1 MSRPSSVRAMAAR
14 VIGEVAGRGNS
25 LDRAL
30 APALENFED
39 GRDRAF
45 LQAICYGVLRFHPR
59 LEFLL
64 EQLLNRPLKA

>member
-14 VIGEVAGRGNS
+14 VIGEVAGRGKS

-64 EQLLNRPLKA
+64 EQL